1 MKITKKMIYNLLN
14 KQLKINWYT
23 FSAEEYDNFTK
34 EERDNNPVYLKWE
47 EERKIFKKEV
57 EKSYRRVFNKIEKKD
72 WLEFDMW
79 VALLMQRLCFNYKNN
94 EEEKED

>member
-34 EERDNNPVYLKWE
+34 EERENNPVFLKWE
-47 EERKIFKKEV
+47 EERELFKKEV
-57 EKSYRRVFNKIEKKD
+57 EKTYRRIFNKI
-72 WLEFDMW
+72 
-79 VALLMQRLCFNYKNN
+79 N
-94 EEEKED
+94 